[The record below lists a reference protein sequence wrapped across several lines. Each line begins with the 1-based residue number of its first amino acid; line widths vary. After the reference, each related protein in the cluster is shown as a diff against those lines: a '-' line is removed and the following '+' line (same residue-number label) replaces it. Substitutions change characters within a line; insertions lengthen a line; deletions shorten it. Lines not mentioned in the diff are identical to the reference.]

1 MKEFIEEIFNSL
13 ETQITE
19 EITPYVNEEFER
31 IDAEFN
37 EAVAA
42 DLAEFEAAVT
52 TQHDHFT
59 QNIAG
64 EIYDLHSAELD
75 PYEKNLDYET
85 KAILQKQHDYEAK
98 AALLLEK
105 FNYIINQLKEDYA
118 KESKLY
124 EKEFAGLIE
133 DFSSALNSSSQ
144 ECLNKVSDVVNNWKH
159 EFAAFLEEC
168 SA

>member
-59 QNIAG
+59 
-64 EIYDLHSAELD
+64 
-75 PYEKNLDYET
+75 
-85 KAILQKQHDYEAK
+85 
-98 AALLLEK
+98 
-105 FNYIINQLKEDYA
+105 
-118 KESKLY
+118 
-124 EKEFAGLIE
+124 
-133 DFSSALNSSSQ
+133 
-144 ECLNKVSDVVNNWKH
+144 
-159 EFAAFLEEC
+159 
-168 SA
+168 